1 MNSRLLSSGNSD
13 EAEGP
18 NKQANSLIEIEREQ
32 SSETCGVHATLGGG
46 TPLYGLYRYVHPKG
60 YGFSAVLVI
69 NWVSILATFPPFWS

>member
-32 SSETCGVHATLGGG
+32 SSETCGVHATLGGVL
-46 TPLYGLYRYVHPKG
+46 LYMGYIGMCTPKG
-60 YGFSAVLVI
+60 MVFQ
-69 NWVSILATFPPFWS
+69 PFWS